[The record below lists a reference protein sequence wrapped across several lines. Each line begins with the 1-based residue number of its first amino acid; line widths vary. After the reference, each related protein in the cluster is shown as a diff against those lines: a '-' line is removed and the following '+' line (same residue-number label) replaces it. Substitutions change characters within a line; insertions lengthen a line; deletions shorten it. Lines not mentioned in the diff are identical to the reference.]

1 MKTNTVAA
9 DKKSI
14 RDVRG
19 SLETG
24 FRNWSIILKRGS
36 ERIEDSRAITSPVIE
51 KYELLVESI
60 IEGRWDIWESAIE
73 IWRL

>member
-9 DKKSI
+9 G
-14 RDVRG
+14 VRG

-24 FRNWSIILKRGS
+24 LRSWSIILKRGS
-36 ERIEDSRAITSPVIE
+36 ERIEDLRAITSPAIE

-60 IEGRWDIWESAIE
+60 IEGR
-73 IWRL
+73 